1 MAYRTLDDDEAQR
14 LTGTGSVGATSVA
27 GGAPASA
34 VAPGA
39 ATPAAPASRFVGFNQ
54 YLSANR
60 TAADATANRIAD
72 GVDAAQQRAQ
82 DAAGAVRSEV
92 DTTPADPA
100 ALFGRAATR
109 VRGVGNVNATPQPR
123 GVQQGADAASYDAY
137 ATAAREAQQATA
149 NTGTTGG
156 LQQLIGTGSGGA
168 GRFDAGLVGAAG
180 AGRFAAQRSRYA
192 DLAASL
198 DPATYTRQEPVA
210 AAAPAQRSAPARQ
223 KRDPRLD
230 EIERRRQGT
239 RTGGF

>member
-1 MAYRTLDDDEAQR
+1 MAYRNLDDDEAQR
-14 LTGTGSVGATSVA
+14 LTGTGAVGATSVA
-27 GGAPASA
+27 GGAPADA
-34 VAPGA
+34 GAPGA
-39 ATPAAPASRFVGFNQ
+39 APRSAAAPASRFVGFNQ
-54 YLSANR
+54 YLAANR

-92 DTTPADPA
+92 DTTPTDPA
-100 ALFGRAATR
+100 ALFGRTATR
-109 VRGVGNVNATPQPR
+109 VRGVGNVNATPQPQ
-123 GVQQGADAASYDAY
+123 GAQQGADAASYDDY

-198 DPATYTRQEPVA
+198 DPATYTRPPPRT
-210 AAAPAQRSAPARQ
+210 PAQRPAPVRERASI
-223 KRDPRLD
+223 DD
-230 EIERRRQGT
+230 EMERRR
-239 RTGGF
+239 RAPNIRRGGI